1 MAEITCLEKRGDE
14 ARNEQIIR
22 SDYNFENPY
31 LDQTGDMIGVFKE
44 GDKRNRGL
52 YDSGHGDWLPD
63 CNKPANEFVYSNFN
77 TSYESEIGNKA
88 DLEAR
93 NKAMVKSKY
102 SAANPYGDV
111 QFNGQQGQY
120 FVP

>member
-1 MAEITCLEKRGDE
+1 MAEIACLEKRGDE

-22 SDYNFENPY
+22 SDYNFNNQYSANHPDA
-31 LDQTGDMIGVFKE
+31 LANGDSRGKGTG
-44 GDKRNRGL
+44 
-52 YDSGHGDWLPD
+52 STGHGDWLPD
-63 CNKPANEFVYSNFN
+63 CNAPINVFDYSNFDTN
-77 TSYESEIGNKA
+77 YESHPGN
-88 DLEAR
+88 DVDNEAR

>member
-14 ARNEQIIR
+14 ARNEQIVR
-22 SDYNFENPY
+22 SDYNFN
-31 LDQTGDMIGVFKE
+31 DQYSANHPDALSTGDS
-44 GDKRNRGL
+44 RGKGTG
-52 YDSGHGDWLPD
+52 STGHGDSLPD
-63 CNKPANEFVYSNFN
+63 CNAPINVFNYSNFD
-77 TSYESEIGNKA
+77 TSYESHPGNNV
-88 DLEAR
+88 DNEAR

>member
-22 SDYNFENPY
+22 SDYNYN
-31 LDQTGDMIGVFKE
+31 DQYSANHPDALSTGDS
-44 GDKRNRGL
+44 RGKGTG
-52 YDSGHGDWLPD
+52 STGHGDSLPD
-63 CNKPANEFVYSNFN
+63 CNAPINVFNYSNFD
-77 TSYESEIGNKA
+77 TSYESHPGNNV
-88 DLEAR
+88 DNEAR

>member
-22 SDYNFENPY
+22 SDYNFNNPY
-31 LDQTGDMIGVFKE
+31 SANHPDALSTGDS
-44 GDKRNRGL
+44 RGKGTG
-52 YDSGHGDWLPD
+52 STGHGDSLPD
-63 CNKPANEFVYSNFN
+63 CNAPINVFNYSNFD
-77 TSYESEIGNKA
+77 TSYESHPGN
-88 DLEAR
+88 DVDNEAR

>member
-14 ARNEQIIR
+14 ARNEQIVR
-22 SDYNFENPY
+22 SDYNFN
-31 LDQTGDMIGVFKE
+31 DQYSANHPDALSTGDS
-44 GDKRNRGL
+44 RGKGTG
-52 YDSGHGDWLPD
+52 STGHGDSLPD
-63 CNKPANEFVYSNFN
+63 CNAPINVFNYSNFDTN
-77 TSYESEIGNKA
+77 YESHPGNNV
-88 DLEAR
+88 DNEAR

>member
-14 ARNEQIIR
+14 ARNEQIVR
-22 SDYNFENPY
+22 SDYNFN
-31 LDQTGDMIGVFKE
+31 DQYSANHPDALSTGDS
-44 GDKRNRGL
+44 RGKGTG
-52 YDSGHGDWLPD
+52 STGHGDSLPD
-63 CNKPANEFVYSNFN
+63 CNAPINVFNYSNFD
-77 TSYESEIGNKA
+77 TSYESHPGNNV
-88 DLEAR
+88 DNEAR

-102 SAANPYGDV
+102 SAATPYGDV

>member
-22 SDYNFENPY
+22 SDYNYN
-31 LDQTGDMIGVFKE
+31 DQYSANHPDALSTGDS
-44 GDKRNRGL
+44 RGKGTG
-52 YDSGHGDWLPD
+52 STGHGDSLPD
-63 CNKPANEFVYSNFN
+63 CNAPINVFNYSNFD
-77 TSYESEIGNKA
+77 TSYESHPGN
-88 DLEAR
+88 DVDNEAR